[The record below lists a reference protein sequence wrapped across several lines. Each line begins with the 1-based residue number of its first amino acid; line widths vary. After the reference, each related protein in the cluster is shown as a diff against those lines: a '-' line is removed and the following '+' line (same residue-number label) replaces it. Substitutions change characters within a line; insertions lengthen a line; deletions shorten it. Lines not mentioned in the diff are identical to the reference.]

1 ALQFGNRGFFSATD
15 QNIPSPLL
23 SVNPSAL
30 LFNQINKNGGIQ
42 NNSVAPAGTD
52 LAGFDAF
59 GLRVP
64 NGKSLLL
71 VGGNISMD
79 GGRLNA
85 NGGRVEL
92 GGLGEPGSV
101 ALGVNGENLSLIFPE
116 NVGRALVSLTNRAG
130 IYATGAG
137 GGNITVNARNLEIL
151 RESVLSAGIGQGL
164 GTPETVA
171 GDITVVK

>member
-1 ALQFGNRGFFSATD
+1 
-15 QNIPSPLL
+15 LL
-23 SVNPSAL
+23 TIDPSAL
-30 LFNQINKNGGIQ
+30 LFNQINQNAVIN
-42 NNSVAPAGTD
+42 NNSVAFAGTD
-52 LAGFDAF
+52 PVGFHAF

-64 NGKSLLL
+64 DGKSLLL
-71 VGGNISMD
+71 VGGNVSMD
-79 GGRLNA
+79 GGQLHA
-85 NGGRVEL
+85 NSGRVEL

-171 GDITVVK
+171 GDITVVKQYFSVKNKSKVK